1 MDCFLLETMQIAI
14 LNYSYG
20 TVDLYTI
27 PDVDDI
33 EGYMKSK
40 MDYNISDCLFM
51 CGDNIEI
58 CDERTD

>member
-1 MDCFLLETMQIAI
+1 MQIAI
-14 LNYSYG
+14 LNYSCG

-33 EGYMKSK
+33 EGYMESK
-40 MDYNISDCLFM
+40 MDYNMKDCLFM

-58 CDERTD
+58 CAERTD